1 MRRSLVAATAASVL
15 LLTAACGGSSGGS
28 SGSGSGD
35 STELTLAAVTPPSSF
50 AVGEMAQSGPEDHY
64 YQAVYDTLLELDEDG
79 QPVANLVTEW
89 SYDETNTR
97 LSLTLRDDVTFSDG
111 TALDA
116 EAVKANLEAAKGRSG
131 EAGSALGAIS
141 SVEVVDATHADVVLS
156 RPDPALLQSLARSSG
171 YVASP
176 AALASPDLATAPVGS
191 GPYVLDAD
199 ASTAGST
206 YVYTRNEDY
215 WNAED
220 FPYDSLEIRFLD
232 DTTAILNGLRSGEIN
247 GVSGGT
253 SDVTTGAENAG
264 LTVTTYTNG
273 GIEGVYLWDRAGAL
287 VPALADVRVRQ
298 AINHAM
304 DRETIVETVKGGLGE
319 PTVQVFGP
327 NSPAYDESLEDT
339 YEFDVDRARE
349 LMAEAGYAD
358 GFSMTLPDFSPVYPD
373 EQAAMTE
380 AFASLGIEVT
390 YAPITGDQ
398 VVGSIIGGQW
408 PANFFNLTAGSPF
421 EMIGLTL
428 TQQSPFNPFKSADPE
443 VDRLV
448 QQAQTT
454 SGDEQTAALQELN
467 RHLVDQAWFAP
478 WDAAEGTFIT
488 TTDVAVT
495 AVPGVSV
502 PPLTGF
508 EPAGS

>member
-1 MRRSLVAATAASVL
+1 MRRSLVAATVASVL
-15 LLTAACGGSSGGS
+15 LLASACGGSADGS
-28 SGSGSGD
+28 SGSASGD
-35 STELTLAAVTPPSSF
+35 ELTLAAVTPPSSF

-64 YQAVYDTLLELDEDG
+64 YQAVYDTLFELDQDG
-79 QPVANLVTEW
+79 QPAANLVTDW
-89 SYDETNTR
+89 SYDATGTR

-111 TALDA
+111 TPFDA
-116 EAVKANLEAAKGRSG
+116 AAVKANLEAAKTKTG
-131 EAGSALGAIS
+131 EAGTALAAIA
-141 SVEVVDATHADVVLS
+141 SVEVVDPTHADVVLS
-156 RPDPALLQSLARSSG
+156 RPDPALEQSLARSSG
-171 YVASP
+171 YMASP
-176 AALASPDLATAPVGS
+176 AALSNPDLATNPVGS

-247 GVSGGT
+247 GVAGGT
-253 SDVTTGAENAG
+253 SDVVTGAENAG
-264 LTVTTYTNG
+264 LTVSKYTNG

-287 VPALADVRVRQ
+287 APALGDVRVRQ
-298 AINHAM
+298 AINYAM
-304 DRETIVETVKGGLGE
+304 DRDTIVKTVKGGLGE
-319 PTVQVFGP
+319 PTVQMFGP
-327 NSPAYDESLEDT
+327 DSAGYDESLEDS
-339 YEFDVDRARE
+339 YPFDLDKAKQ

-358 GFSMTLPDFSPVYPD
+358 GFAMTLPDFSPVFPD

-380 AFASLGIEVT
+380 AFTSLGIEVT

-428 TQQSPFNPFKSADPE
+428 TPQSPFNPFKTADPE

-448 QQAQTT
+448 QQAQAT

-467 RHLVDQAWFAP
+467 RYLVDQAWFAP
-478 WDAAEGTFIT
+478 WDAAEGTYIT
-488 TTDVAVT
+488 TKDVAVT

-502 PPLTGF
+502 PPLTDLQ
-508 EPAGS
+508 PAGS